1 MSGLS
6 FEYPVLLAAAA
17 FFVLLAVWGISSQ
30 RRDRQR
36 ALSKFGDE
44 SVLAASSSLPS
55 ARQRVLEPLLRVAAI
70 VCCLV
75 AWARPQLGN
84 RPASVA
90 HTGRDL
96 LVLLDL
102 SRSMNAVDDSLSRLA
117 IAKRAISRVLQAV
130 PEDRSG
136 LVVFGGSAFLQ
147 LPLTDNHS
155 AFERFLD
162 AASTDDIGDPGTDL
176 SSALITAATTFEHD
190 GEQGYQ
196 SILLVS
202 DGESVS
208 GDIGPALARLKKA
221 HIPVFSLGVGSTEG
235 APVPAD
241 SSEAPEKWH
250 RDHIGRV
257 VISRLEEG
265 DLRRAALETGGN
277 YFRVSS
283 DGAQRI
289 STALASLGTRRLSS
303 REATE
308 RIDRFQWPLALALLA
323 LVLAPVTTTTR
334 RRKQR

>member
-6 FEYPVLLAAAA
+6 FEYPVLLAAAGL
-17 FFVLLAVWGISSQ
+17 FVLLALWGIS
-30 RRDRQR
+30 RQR
-36 ALSKFGDE
+36 LHWRKSLSEFGDE
-44 SVLAASSSLPS
+44 SVLAASSSLPA
-55 ARQRVLEPLLRVAAI
+55 ARQRLLEPLLRVAAI
-70 VCCLV
+70 ACCLV

-102 SRSMNAVDDSLSRLA
+102 SRSMNAVDDSLSRLM
-117 IAKRAISRVLQAV
+117 IAKHAITRVLQAV
-130 PEDRSG
+130 PEDRAG

-155 AFERFLD
+155 AFERFLG

-176 SSALITAATTFEHD
+176 SNALRTAATTFEHD
-190 GEQGYQ
+190 GEKGYQ
-196 SILLVS
+196 SVLLVS

-221 HIPVFSLGVGSTEG
+221 GIPVFSLGVGSTEG

-257 VISRLEEG
+257 VISRLDEG
-265 DLRRAALETGGN
+265 DLRRAALETGGS
-277 YFRVSS
+277 YSRVSS
-283 DGAQRI
+283 DGVQRI
-289 STALASLGTRRLSS
+289 STDLVRLGKRKLSS

-308 RIDRFQWPLALALLA
+308 RIDRFQWPLALALVA
-323 LVLAPVTTTTR
+323 LVLAPVTTTSR
-334 RRKQR
+334 RRKLR